1 METQS
6 QTAATTLRSV
16 DVSDLQ
22 PVDPRP
28 QAAPQLMWIDVG
40 DLVIDEQYQRPLTAS
55 NKAAIRRIA
64 QDFQWSRFSPVLVAP
79 VAGGRYALIDGQHRA
94 HAAALCG
101 FQSIP
106 AMVTLVA
113 PEEQALAFIEINTR
127 QIRVGAHQV
136 YRAALTAGEPWAIA
150 CRDAVEAAGCR
161 LMAANYATA
170 TKKPGMV
177 FAVSLIRRQVGQ
189 GKVAAVT
196 RALTALMEY
205 DSASVANFSNDLLD
219 PWIAAAAERGADVP
233 ALLAALRSKRPWLVL
248 EAADRMAAS
257 SGRPRAAC
265 RREAFSDLIYDQ
277 MRAAA

>member
-6 QTAATTLRSV
+6 QAAATTLRSV

-28 QAAPQLMWIDVG
+28 QAAPQLMWVDVV
-40 DLVIDEQYQRPLTAS
+40 DLVIDERYQRPLTAS

-127 QIRVGAHQV
+127 QIRVSAQQV

-150 CRDAVEAAGCR
+150 CRDAVEAGGCR
-161 LMAANYATA
+161 LMATNYATA

-189 GKVAAVT
+189 GKGAAVT

-219 PWIAAAAERGADVP
+219 PWISAAAERGADVP

-248 EAADRMAAS
+248 EAADRTAAS
-257 SGRPRAAC
+257 SGRPRASC
-265 RREAFSDLIYDQ
+265 RREAFSDLIYGQ